1 MDSPGIPLD
10 LLVLV
15 VIVIPVCIAVLIGT
29 RAFQGMTP
37 LVFRCLRCQRE
48 FLRKPYRSFPTA
60 CPRCHARDW
69 NA

>member
-1 MDSPGIPLD
+1 MGSPGIPLD

-15 VIVIPVCIAVLIGT
+15 VVVMPVAIAVLIGT

-37 LVFRCLRCQRE
+37 LVFFCRRCNRE
-48 FLRKPYRSFPTA
+48 FLRKPHRSFPAA

-69 NA
+69 NR